1 MAIADEL
8 IALLGYEIEGEELVR
23 RYEQSLDRV
32 NKRLTKFAETAGRV
46 AGVATTTLA
55 TGFGLLGRSVVQT
68 SAEFETYQA
77 TLETIEGSADKAR
90 QSLDWIAEF
99 GKTTPYEVSQVTE
112 AFVAL
117 KAYGIDP
124 IANDALRTLGD
135 TASAMG
141 KPLMQAVEA
150 FADAATGEFER
161 LKEFGI
167 RAKQQGDKVTF
178 SWTQNGQEMT
188 ETVKKN
194 SNDIRAFLLETMGDR
209 FAGAMDRQS
218 RTWTGMMSNLSD
230 TWTDFKRRI
239 GDAGFFNVV
248 QGQLAGLLD
257 WLRRLDEDGTLD
269 RWAQNLSDALTFVAN
284 VFSAI
289 ATRIGENIMFLAEN
303 WEHLQTPMMIIGAL
317 FAFIIARAFPLIT
330 IFSFLALA
338 IDDLLAYLQGGE
350 SIIGDFIQ
358 KLQDMTGVSEG
369 VAQAIVGLGGTVLA
383 ALGTAFLFAPG
394 KVIKI
399 FGRLLFTG
407 LAALAP
413 LIMKGAVAAFALL
426 SNPIGWAILLAGV
439 AAGLVYYFWDE
450 LVAGWEWLSGKVGEL
465 ATKFGDWFSNASWG
479 EIFVRTAFP
488 LSNFFWDELVAG
500 WDALSEKVSGLAT
513 KFGDWLQNASWLEI
527 MAAVVAP
534 IPTLFINA
542 LELIFPGI
550 KDRVVELFQGIIDWV
565 MEIDWSGLG
574 ISMANAIWDGLKSVG
589 ESIKA
594 WFGSLIPDW
603 AKDWFADESEPAAT
617 TQPRQPVGGPFGQGL
632 NVPATPMT
640 LQPAQGPTP
649 EQIAEL
655 EAYLNNINGN
665 LANMDIESSF
675 DAAITDARQDNR
687 QFPFESNV
695 SITQHVQQATD
706 APRAAAEATGRA
718 VSQTAAGQRTQ
729 VETEPA
735 F

>member
-46 AGVATTTLA
+46 AGAATATLA
-55 TGFGLLGRSVVQT
+55 TGFGLLGRSVLQT

-77 TLETIEGSADKAR
+77 TLETIEGSADKAK
-90 QSLDWIAEF
+90 QSLDWISEF
-99 GKTTPYEVSQVTE
+99 GKKTPYEVSQVTE

-124 IANDALRTLGD
+124 IANEALRTLGD

-167 RAKQQGDKVTF
+167 RAKQQGDEVTF

-230 TWTDFKRRI
+230 TWTEFKQRI

-284 VFSAI
+284 IFSAI

-303 WEHLQTPMMIIGAL
+303 WEHLQTPMMIIGTL
-317 FAFIIARAFPLIT
+317 FTFIIARAFPLIT

-413 LIMKGAVAAFALL
+413 LIMKGVAAAFALL

-450 LVAGWEWLSGKVGEL
+450 LVAGWEWLSGKVGE
-465 ATKFGDWFSNASWG
+465 
-479 EIFVRTAFP
+479 
-488 LSNFFWDELVAG
+488 
-500 WDALSEKVSGLAT
+500 LAT

-565 MEIDWSGLG
+565 MEIDWSDLG
-574 ISMANAIWDGLKSVG
+574 VSMANAIWDGLKSVG

-594 WFGSLIPDW
+594 WFSSLIPNW
-603 AKDWFADESEPAAT
+603 AKDWFADESEPAT
-617 TQPRQPVGGPFGQGL
+617 STQHG
-632 NVPATPMT
+632 
-640 LQPAQGPTP
+640 QPAQGPKP
-649 EQIAEL
+649 KQIAEF
-655 EAYLNNINGN
+655 EAYLKNINGN
-665 LANMDIESSF
+665 LANMSTESSS

-695 SITQHVQQATD
+695 SITQNIQQATD

-718 VSQTAAGQRTQ
+718 VSQTTAGQRTQ